1 MVRINISVS
10 EDFLLKV
17 DKYKGIKNVNRS
29 KFFIDAAENYFRIID
44 DELDFNNRIKAME
57 SLFKTREELKKYFKD
72 KNIDVVEEIKK
83 IREDRMLR
91 IGEAV
96 IGKTNG
102 VK

>member
-1 MVRINISVS
+1 
-10 EDFLLKV
+10 
-17 DKYKGIKNVNRS
+17 
-29 KFFIDAAENYFRIID
+29 
-44 DELDFNNRIKAME
+44 ME